1 MTAPTLTATLS
12 GASVVLQDERSCD
25 QSSAMAA
32 GAQVPVK
39 LVIGLAVAVA
49 LDTALQLVWKTG
61 IAELPDTSSV
71 WQTIVAIAR
80 HPIFILVVAF
90 MAAQLV
96 NWLKVLDHADLSY
109 AKPFTSL
116 SYVTVCILSVVL
128 LGEHIA
134 PLQVLGIVIVIAGVW
149 CVSQTGRTT
158 LADGPATPDPVRG
171 PEHAPINVAE
181 AEPE

>member
-1 MTAPTLTATLS
+1 MTS
-12 GASVVLQDERSCD
+12 GVRI
-25 QSSAMAA
+25 
-32 GAQVPVK
+32 PVR
-39 LVIGLAVAVA
+39 LVIGLAVAIA

-71 WQTIVAIAR
+71 RETLLAVALN
-80 HPIFILVVAF
+80 PIFLLVVVF

-116 SYVTVCILSVVL
+116 SYVTVCILSVLL

-134 PLQVLGIVIVIAGVW
+134 PLQIVGIAVVVTGVW
-149 CVSQTGRTT
+149 CVSRTSRAT
-158 LADGPATPDPVRG
+158 LR
-171 PEHAPINVAE
+171 AE
-181 AEPE
+181 AGRE

>member
-1 MTAPTLTATLS
+1 MT
-12 GASVVLQDERSCD
+12 GARFPL
-25 QSSAMAA
+25 
-32 GAQVPVK
+32 K
-39 LVIGLAVAVA
+39 LVIGLAVAIA

-61 IAELPDTSSV
+61 VADLPDTSSLRELV
-71 WQTIVAIAR
+71 VAVVR
-80 HPIFILVVAF
+80 NPIFILVVVL

-116 SYVTVCILSVVL
+116 SYVTVCVLSVAI

-134 PLQVLGIVIVIAGVW
+134 PLQIVGIVIVIAGVW

-158 LADGPATPDPVRG
+158 LGDKAG
-171 PEHAPINVAE
+171 PE
-181 AEPE
+181 